1 MLKSKAIFLDRDG
14 VLIKSL
20 KHKNKP
26 VAIDKFEKIKILR
39 TTKIF
44 LDMIRKN
51 FLLIMIT
58 NQPDVSRQ
66 KISKQFVNKT
76 NNYVKKKLGLDDV
89 FVCFHDNK
97 DRCNCRKPKT
107 GMILDAKK
115 KWNIDVKNSFLI
127 GDREKDIIAGKNV
140 GCINYFIDYNYSEKK
155 PKKSICKYVDS
166 FSQAIKHIKQTNY
179 E

>member
-1 MLKSKAIFLDRDG
+1 MTRRAIFLDRDG

-58 NQPDVSRQ
+58 NQPDVTRGKVSYPQLNKMHNYLKKKIRYDSIYINTS
-66 KISKQFVNKT
+66 ISK
-76 NNYVKKKLGLDDV
+76 
-89 FVCFHDNK
+89 K
-97 DRCNCRKPKT
+97 DYYRKPNPGMLMKAIKKNMIDIIKT
-107 GMILDAKK
+107 LYQYQEEFRWHLYKDG
-115 KWNIDVKNSFLI
+115 FLI
-127 GDREKDIIAGKNV
+127 KSFPITII
-140 GCINYFIDYNYSEKK
+140 IIRQFY
-155 PKKSICKYVDS
+155 
-166 FSQAIKHIKQTNY
+166 
-179 E
+179 